1 MEQKEQ
7 ELLHFTEKLQTERLM
22 SEEERS
28 RLINEI
34 SFRETQVAEMRSQ
47 VDYKTN
53 ETNRLQMEVE
63 EQRQRR
69 RNEQQKQSNNNNN
82 NNYYKNELQEHNGS
96 DDFTNVHVGKF
107 DEKNC
112 LKISVVTGTN

>member
-1 MEQKEQ
+1 MEQKEK
-7 ELLHFTEKLQTERLM
+7 ELLHFTQKLQSERLM
-22 SEEERS
+22 SEEERT

-34 SFRETQVAEMRSQ
+34 TYRESQVSEMRSQ
-47 VDYKTN
+47 VDFKTN

-69 RNEQQKQSNNNNN
+69 QNEQQKSNNN

-96 DDFTNVHVGKF
+96 DDLTNVHVG
-107 DEKNC
+107 
-112 LKISVVTGTN
+112 